1 MYSKLVK
8 RIINKV
14 LVLFILLCV
23 AGQLC
28 ASPFEMPAVSMRS
41 VNTQLS
47 SLNTQHST
55 LHTAS
60 ADRQNSQ
67 HLPALSI
74 SRENTDLYNPNTSAE
89 NSMCGGPR
97 RVAPGGGGSGTGVV
111 PNPIGDTP
119 WLLTLIMLLAYVLK
133 KRLFRKA

>member
-1 MYSKLVK
+1 MKQQ
-8 RIINKV
+8 IINSV
-14 LVLFILLCV
+14 CGLFILLCV

-67 HLPALSI
+67 HLPAIAI

-89 NSMCGGPR
+89 NSICGGPR

-111 PNPIGDTP
+111 PNPIGDTT
-119 WLLTLIMLLAYVLK
+119 WILTLIMLLAYVLK